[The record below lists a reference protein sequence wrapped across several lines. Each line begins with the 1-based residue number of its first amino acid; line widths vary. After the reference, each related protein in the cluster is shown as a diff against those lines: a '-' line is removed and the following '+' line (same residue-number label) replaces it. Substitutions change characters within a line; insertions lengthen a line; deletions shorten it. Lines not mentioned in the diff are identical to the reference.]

1 MDNQD
6 NKLDYLLIGGIP
18 KSKTEQAWSV
28 TKFIS
33 SFLWSAGK
41 FIVKNIPSVL
51 GMAWKVKK
59 EISHEVAIQMENE
72 RKKQKT
78 LKMDNKILE
87 LKNKK

>member
-1 MDNQD
+1 
-6 NKLDYLLIGGIP
+6 
-18 KSKTEQAWSV
+18 
-28 TKFIS
+28 
-33 SFLWSAGK
+33 
-41 FIVKNIPSVL
+41 
-51 GMAWKVKK
+51 MAWKVKK